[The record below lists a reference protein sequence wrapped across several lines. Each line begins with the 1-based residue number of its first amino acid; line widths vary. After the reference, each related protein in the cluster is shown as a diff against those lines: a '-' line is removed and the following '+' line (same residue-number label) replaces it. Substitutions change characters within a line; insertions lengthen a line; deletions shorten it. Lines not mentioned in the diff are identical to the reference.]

1 MNKWMEENTLDYR
14 EDIVTSWWISK
25 GLVSLMTATELP
37 IIENSGMRLHTEPGV
52 LTIAEKIWQLV
63 AITGKHFR

>member
-1 MNKWMEENTLDYR
+1 MQSLLNQWMEEIPLDYR

-37 IIENSGMRLHTEPGV
+37 IIENSGMRLDTEPGV
-52 LTIAEKIWQLV
+52 LTIAENIW
-63 AITGKHFR
+63 

>member
-1 MNKWMEENTLDYR
+1 MNKWMEENTLYYR

-37 IIENSGMRLHTEPGV
+37 IIEISGIRLDTEPGV
-52 LTIAEKIWQLV
+52 LTIAENIW
-63 AITGKHFR
+63 